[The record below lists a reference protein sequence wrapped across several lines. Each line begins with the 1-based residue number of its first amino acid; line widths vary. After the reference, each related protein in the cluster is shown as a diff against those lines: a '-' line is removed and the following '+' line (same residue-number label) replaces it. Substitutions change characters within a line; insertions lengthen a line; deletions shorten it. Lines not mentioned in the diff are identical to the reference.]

1 MPKLNMKIVKVG
13 QFTSRV
19 TPIATTSLNI
29 KSTIGVR
36 IVKSGPIFF
45 SLNPFIRKP

>member
-1 MPKLNMKIVKVG
+1 MPKLNMKIVNVG

-19 TPIATTSLNI
+19 TPIAMTSLNI
-29 KSTIGVR
+29 KSIIGVR

-45 SLNPFIRKP
+45 SLNP

>member
-1 MPKLNMKIVKVG
+1 MPKLKKKIVKFG

-19 TPIATTSLNI
+19 TEIATISLNI

-36 IVKSGPIFF
+36 IVKSGPICF
-45 SLNPFIRKP
+45 SLNPSISTP